1 MVELNRLTVAD
12 VYTLVEWM
20 LSDHQPV
27 TIVMDRQ
34 SLFHLTA
41 VIQLALRN
49 PRFPD
54 TIRMQM
60 SAQLNELRS
69 FMPEDI
75 RRLSEA
81 GDDPRHD
88 AIIGAGPLP

>member
-1 MVELNRLTVAD
+1 MTESNRLAVAD
-12 VYTLVEWM
+12 IYDLAKWM

-34 SLFHLTA
+34 GLFQLTA
-41 VIQLALRN
+41 VIQLALRH
-49 PRFPD
+49 PRLSD
-54 TIRMQM
+54 SIRSQM
-60 SAQLNELRS
+60 SDRLNELRS

-81 GDDPRHD
+81 GDDPLLD
-88 AIIGAGPLP
+88 VPVTGPLP